1 MLSILKENT
10 QLRKHPAKIS
20 VHLKN
25 YGHVFE
31 TTFQESNNSRG
42 HSNFC
47 INENY
52 LMLIIIIKHN
62 SLNRNNISVNKLK
75 YQEYEGICNIQKSY
89 PKIPRNT
96 RALLM

>member
-1 MLSILKENT
+1 MLSISKENT

-31 TTFQESNNSRG
+31 TLQGSNNSRG

-62 SLNRNNISVNKLK
+62 SLNCNNISVNKLK
-75 YQEYEGICNIQKSY
+75 YQEYEDICNIQKSY